1 MLIQMRKNNTIMLIA
16 LSLVFLSACST
27 NDNAEKENT
36 HEQENQVVN
45 ESYETKF
52 SLDGINYRLPV
63 KYETLEK
70 NGWEVNTDIDMDL
83 EPNTYVG
90 KKFLRNGSYIIEV
103 MFYNNTDSKIPM
115 KDAMIAQIGS
125 ENREFGGDVPTDL
138 TLKNGINLDST
149 IEDVISVYG
158 EYTLSE
164 GEVYDTYIFEHDKT
178 AKLQVK
184 YDKAEQYIRWLII
197 TDFKE

>member
-138 TLKNGINLDST
+138 TLKNGINLHST

>member
-1 MLIQMRKNNTIMLIA
+1 MLIPMRKNKAICIIA
-16 LSLVFLSACST
+16 LSVVLLSACSI
-27 NDNAEKENT
+27 NDNAEKDSDN
-36 HEQENQVVN
+36 EQVNEVVN

-90 KKFLRNGSYIIEV
+90 KKFLRKGSYIIEV

-125 ENREFGGDVPTDL
+125 ENREFGGDIPTDL
-138 TLKNGINLDST
+138 TLKEGINLDST
-149 IEDVISVYG
+149 IQDVIFVYG

-164 GEVYDTYIFEHDKT
+164 GEVYDTYTFEHDKS